1 MECLDRERIHHTL
14 IFENLLEKIEYLE
27 YRKQNNIELKDI
39 SNNSKNIK
47 DSDIFVAVAG
57 NLSDGHKYI
66 SDAIKNGAKTIV
78 YQNDIDF
85 EDGINYIKVS
95 DSRKA
100 LSDISNILEDYPSK
114 KMTVIG
120 VTGTNGKTTTATT
133 IYYLMKEI
141 YGSASN
147 IGTDGTFIGDKRT
160 DNANT
165 TPDIYLLNKVF
176 NKSLAAGI
184 DKVVLEASSHGLV
197 QNRLN
202 GIDFDY
208 GIFTNLSTEHLDYHK
223 TMDNYFDAK
232 MILLENA
239 KNKIVN
245 IDDPYGKKAKGRFP
259 DAVTFGLG
267 EDADYRASEVRKNEL
282 TTGFKLN
289 GVDFT
294 INSIADYEVY
304 NKLAAIVTL
313 KLMGASL
320 EQIAEKLRAFKGL
333 PSRFEYV
340 ENDLGKNIIIDFAH
354 TPRAF
359 EAIFESIPKKAN
371 TIAVFGIN
379 GDRNA
384 EFRRLIGNA
393 CAKNNVFAVVTT
405 DDPKFQTYEQIRDE
419 IVVGIDELGGEY
431 EAIKDRKDAMTYAIR
446 KASKGDYILMLGK
459 GQEHFMK
466 LNGNEKTPYN
476 EYDTVLKAIADQ

>member
-1 MECLDRERIHHTL
+1 L
-14 IFENLLEKIEYLE
+14 IFENLLEKIEYVE
-27 YRKQNNIELKDI
+27 YKKQNNIELQNI
-39 SNNSKNIK
+39 TNNSKNIK
-47 DSDIFVAVAG
+47 ENDIFVAVAG

-66 SDAIKNGAKTIV
+66 ANAIENGAKTVV
-78 YQNDIDF
+78 YQNNIDF
-85 EDGINYIKVS
+85 EDGINYIRVS
-95 DSRKA
+95 DSRKT
-100 LSDISNILEDYPSK
+100 LSVISNILEDYPSE

-141 YGSASN
+141 YGSATN

-160 DNANT
+160 DNSNT
-165 TPDIYLLNKVF
+165 TPDIYLLNKIF
-176 NKSLAAGI
+176 NESLENGI
-184 DKVVLEASSHGLV
+184 DRVVLEASSHGLY
-197 QNRLN
+197 QNRLM

-232 MILLENA
+232 MILLENS
-239 KNKIVN
+239 KNRIVN
-245 IDDPYGKKAKGRFP
+245 IDDSYGKKAKKRFP
-259 DAVTFGLG
+259 DAVTFGLS
-267 EDADYRASEVRKNEL
+267 EEADYRATRINKIEDITN
-282 TTGFKLN
+282 FKLK
-289 GVDFT
+289 GIDFT

-313 KLMGASL
+313 NLMGASL
-320 EQIAEKLRAFKGL
+320 EEISSKLKEFKGI
-333 PSRFEYV
+333 PSRFQYV
-340 ENDLGKNIIIDFAH
+340 KNDLGKNIIIDFAH

-359 EAIFESIPKKAN
+359 EAIFKSIPKDVK

-393 CAKNNVFAVVTT
+393 CAKNDVFAVVTT
-405 DDPKFQTYEQIRDE
+405 DDPKFETYEKIRDE
-419 IVVGIDELGGEY
+419 IVLGIKEYDGEY
-431 EAIKDRKDAMTYAIR
+431 KTIKDRKEAMIYAIS
-446 KASKGDYILMLGK
+446 KANKGDYILMLGK
-459 GQEHFMK
+459 GEEHFLK

-476 EYDTVLKAIADQ
+476 EYETVLEAIAAQ

>member
-1 MECLDRERIHHTL
+1 M
-14 IFENLLEKIEYLE
+14 IFENLLEKIEYVE
-27 YRKQNNIELKDI
+27 YKKQNNIELQNI
-39 SNNSKNIK
+39 TNNSKNIK
-47 DSDIFVAVAG
+47 ENDIFVAVAG

-66 SDAIKNGAKTIV
+66 ANAIENGAKTVV
-78 YQNDIDF
+78 YQNNIDF

-95 DSRKA
+95 DSRKT
-100 LSDISNILEDYPSK
+100 LSVISNILEDYPSE

-141 YGSASN
+141 YGSATN
-147 IGTDGTFIGDKRT
+147 IGTDGTFIGYKRT
-160 DNANT
+160 DNSNT
-165 TPDIYLLNKVF
+165 TPDIYLLNKIF
-176 NKSLAAGI
+176 NESLENGI
-184 DKVVLEASSHGLV
+184 DRVVLEASSHGLH
-197 QNRLN
+197 QNRLM

-232 MILLENA
+232 MILLENS
-239 KNKIVN
+239 KNRIVN
-245 IDDPYGKKAKGRFP
+245 IDDSYGKKAKKRFP
-259 DAVTFGLG
+259 DAVTFGLS
-267 EDADYRASEVRKNEL
+267 EEADYRATRINKIEDITN
-282 TTGFKLN
+282 FKLK
-289 GVDFT
+289 GIDFT

-313 KLMGASL
+313 NLMGASL
-320 EQIAEKLRAFKGL
+320 EEISSKLKEFKGI
-333 PSRFEYV
+333 PSRFQYV
-340 ENDLGKNIIIDFAH
+340 KNDLGKNIIIDFAH

-359 EAIFESIPKKAN
+359 EAIFKSIPKDVK

-393 CAKNNVFAVVTT
+393 CAKNDVFAVVTT
-405 DDPKFQTYEQIRDE
+405 DDPKFETYEKIRDE
-419 IVVGIDELGGEY
+419 IVLGIKEYDGEY
-431 EAIKDRKDAMTYAIR
+431 KTIKDRKEAMIYAIS
-446 KASKGDYILMLGK
+446 KANKGDYILMLGK
-459 GQEHFMK
+459 GEEHFLK

-476 EYDTVLKAIADQ
+476 EYETVLEAIAAQ

>member
-1 MECLDRERIHHTL
+1 M
-14 IFENLLEKIEYLE
+14 IFENLLEKIEYVE
-27 YRKQNNIELKDI
+27 YKKQNNIELQNI
-39 SNNSKNIK
+39 TNNSKNIK
-47 DSDIFVAVAG
+47 ENDIFVAVAG

-66 SDAIKNGAKTIV
+66 ANAIENGAKTVV
-78 YQNDIDF
+78 YQNNIDF
-85 EDGINYIKVS
+85 EDGINYIRVS
-95 DSRKA
+95 DSRKT
-100 LSDISNILEDYPSK
+100 LSVISNILEDYPSE

-141 YGSASN
+141 YGSATN

-160 DNANT
+160 DNSNT
-165 TPDIYLLNKVF
+165 TPDIYLLNKIF
-176 NKSLAAGI
+176 NESLENGI
-184 DKVVLEASSHGLV
+184 DRVVLEASSHGLY
-197 QNRLN
+197 QNRLM

-232 MILLENA
+232 MILLENS
-239 KNKIVN
+239 KNRIVN
-245 IDDPYGKKAKGRFP
+245 IDDSYGKKAKKRFP
-259 DAVTFGLG
+259 DAVTFGLS
-267 EDADYRASEVRKNEL
+267 EEADYRATRINKIEDITN
-282 TTGFKLN
+282 FKLK
-289 GVDFT
+289 GIDFT

-313 KLMGASL
+313 NLMGASL
-320 EQIAEKLRAFKGL
+320 EEISSKLKEFKGI
-333 PSRFEYV
+333 PSRFQYV
-340 ENDLGKNIIIDFAH
+340 KNDLGKNIIIDFAH

-359 EAIFESIPKKAN
+359 EAIFKSIPKDVK

-393 CAKNNVFAVVTT
+393 CAKNDVFAVVTT
-405 DDPKFQTYEQIRDE
+405 DDPKFETYEKIRDE
-419 IVVGIDELGGEY
+419 IVLGIKEYDGEY
-431 EAIKDRKDAMTYAIR
+431 KTIKDRKEAMIYAIS
-446 KASKGDYILMLGK
+446 KANKGDYILMLGK
-459 GQEHFMK
+459 GEEHFLK

-476 EYDTVLKAIADQ
+476 EYETVLEAIAAQ

>member
-1 MECLDRERIHHTL
+1 L
-14 IFENLLEKIEYLE
+14 IFENLLEKIEYVE
-27 YRKQNNIELKDI
+27 YKKQNNIELQNI
-39 SNNSKNIK
+39 TNNSKNIK
-47 DSDIFVAVAG
+47 ENDIFVAVAG

-66 SDAIKNGAKTIV
+66 ANAIENGAKTVV
-78 YQNDIDF
+78 YQNNIDF
-85 EDGINYIKVS
+85 EDGINYIRVS
-95 DSRKA
+95 DSRKT
-100 LSDISNILEDYPSK
+100 LSVISNILEDYPSE

-141 YGSASN
+141 YGSATN

-160 DNANT
+160 DNSNT
-165 TPDIYLLNKVF
+165 TPDIYILNKIF
-176 NKSLAAGI
+176 NESLENGI
-184 DKVVLEASSHGLV
+184 DRVVLEASSHGLY
-197 QNRLN
+197 QNRLM

-232 MILLENA
+232 MILLENS
-239 KNKIVN
+239 KNRIVN
-245 IDDPYGKKAKGRFP
+245 IDDSYGKKAKKRFP
-259 DAVTFGLG
+259 DAVTFGLS
-267 EDADYRASEVRKNEL
+267 EEADYRATRINKIEDITN
-282 TTGFKLN
+282 FKLK
-289 GVDFT
+289 GIDFT

-313 KLMGASL
+313 NLMGASL
-320 EQIAEKLRAFKGL
+320 EEISSKLKEFKGI
-333 PSRFEYV
+333 PSRFQYV
-340 ENDLGKNIIIDFAH
+340 KNDLGKNIIIDFAH

-359 EAIFESIPKKAN
+359 EAIFKSIPKDVK

-393 CAKNNVFAVVTT
+393 CAKNDVFAVVTT
-405 DDPKFQTYEQIRDE
+405 DDPKFETYEKIRDE
-419 IVVGIDELGGEY
+419 IVLGIKEYDGEY
-431 EAIKDRKDAMTYAIR
+431 KTIKDRKEAMIYAIS
-446 KASKGDYILMLGK
+446 KANKGDYILMLGK
-459 GQEHFMK
+459 GEEHFLK

-476 EYDTVLKAIADQ
+476 EYETVLEAIAAQ

>member
-1 MECLDRERIHHTL
+1 M
-14 IFENLLEKIEYLE
+14 IFENLLEKIEYVE
-27 YRKQNNIELKDI
+27 YKKQNNIELQNI
-39 SNNSKNIK
+39 TNNSKNIK
-47 DSDIFVAVAG
+47 ENDIFVAVAG

-66 SDAIKNGAKTIV
+66 ANAIENGAKTVV
-78 YQNDIDF
+78 YQNNIDF
-85 EDGINYIKVS
+85 EDGINYIRVS
-95 DSRKA
+95 DSRKT
-100 LSDISNILEDYPSK
+100 LSVISNILEDYPSE

-141 YGSASN
+141 YGSATN

-160 DNANT
+160 DNSNT
-165 TPDIYLLNKVF
+165 TPDIYLLNKIF
-176 NKSLAAGI
+176 NESLENGI
-184 DKVVLEASSHGLV
+184 DKVVLEASSHGLY
-197 QNRLN
+197 QNRLM

-232 MILLENA
+232 MILLENS
-239 KNKIVN
+239 KNRIVN
-245 IDDPYGKKAKGRFP
+245 IDDSYGKKAKKRFP
-259 DAVTFGLG
+259 DAVTFGLS
-267 EDADYRASEVRKNEL
+267 EEADYRATRINKIEDITN
-282 TTGFKLN
+282 FKLK
-289 GVDFT
+289 GIDFT

-313 KLMGASL
+313 NLMGASL
-320 EQIAEKLRAFKGL
+320 EEISSKLKEFKGI
-333 PSRFEYV
+333 PSRFQYV
-340 ENDLGKNIIIDFAH
+340 KNDLGKNIIIDFAH

-359 EAIFESIPKKAN
+359 EAIFKSIPKDVK

-393 CAKNNVFAVVTT
+393 CAKNDVFAVVTT
-405 DDPKFQTYEQIRDE
+405 DDPKFETYEKIRDE
-419 IVVGIDELGGEY
+419 IVLGIKEYDGEY
-431 EAIKDRKDAMTYAIR
+431 KTIKDRKEAMIYAIS
-446 KASKGDYILMLGK
+446 KANKGDYILMLGK
-459 GQEHFMK
+459 GEEHFLK

-476 EYDTVLKAIADQ
+476 EYETVLEAIAAQ